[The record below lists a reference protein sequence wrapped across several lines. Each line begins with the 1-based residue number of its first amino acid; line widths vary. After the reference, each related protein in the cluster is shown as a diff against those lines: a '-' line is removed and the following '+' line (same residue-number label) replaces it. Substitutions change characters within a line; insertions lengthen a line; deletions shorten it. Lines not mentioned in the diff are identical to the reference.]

1 MNRSVIA
8 AALLLT
14 VPALA
19 QAQAPAQEPMLES
32 NLEKFS
38 YAMGYRMARD
48 LMKQGIHE
56 VDPGA
61 LGAGVGEAMQ
71 GKQFRFSPDEIR
83 AVMEGYQQ
91 EMIAQRAGEAEKN
104 KAKGDAF
111 MQANASKD
119 GVKAMAEGVQYK
131 AITTGTGAKPAAT
144 DKVRVHY
151 TGTLIDG
158 TEFDSS
164 RARGE
169 PTEFTLGDVIPGWQL
184 ALAQMP
190 VGSRW
195 TVWIPPEQAY
205 GMRGAGATIGPN
217 ETLVFDIEL
226 LEIVKPQ

>member
-8 AALLLT
+8 AALLLA
-14 VPALA
+14 VPATALA
-19 QAQAPAQEPMLES
+19 QDPAHPLGS

-48 LMKQGIHE
+48 LMQQGIQE

-61 LGAGVGEAMQ
+61 LAAGVGEAMQ
-71 GKQFRFSPDEIR
+71 GKQFRFSPEEIR
-83 AVMEGYQQ
+83 AVMGAYQQ
-91 EMIAQRAGEAEKN
+91 EMIAQRASEAEAN
-104 KAKGDAF
+104 KAEGDAF
-111 MQANASKD
+111 MQANAAKD
-119 GVKAMAEGVQYK
+119 GVKAMGDGLQYK
-131 AITTGTGAKPAAT
+131 EITTGTGAKPAAT

-151 TGTLIDG
+151 TGTLLDG

-164 RARGE
+164 RSRGE
-169 PTEFTLGDVIPGWQL
+169 PTELTLGDVIPGWQA

-195 TVWIPPEQAY
+195 MVWIPPEQAY

-226 LEIVKPQ
+226 IEIVPAQ

>member
-8 AALLLT
+8 AALLLA
-14 VPALA
+14 VPATALA
-19 QAQAPAQEPMLES
+19 QDAAHPLAS

-38 YAMGYRMARD
+38 YAMGFRMARD
-48 LMKQGIHE
+48 LMQQGIQKL
-56 VDPGA
+56 DPGA
-61 LGAGVGEAMQ
+61 LAAGVGEAMQ
-71 GKQFRFSPDEIR
+71 GKPFRFSPEEIR
-83 AVMEGYQQ
+83 AVMGAYQQ
-91 EMIAQRAGEAEKN
+91 EVIAQRASEAEAN

-111 MQANASKD
+111 MQANAAKD
-119 GVKAMAEGVQYK
+119 GVKAMGDGLQYK
-131 AITTGTGAKPAAT
+131 EITTGTGAKPAAT

-151 TGTLIDG
+151 TGSLIDG

-164 RARGE
+164 RSRGE
-169 PTEFTLGDVIPGWQL
+169 PTELTVGDVIPGWQA

-195 TVWIPPEQAY
+195 MVWIPPEQAY

-226 LEIVKPQ
+226 LEIVPAQ

>member
-8 AALLLT
+8 AALLLA
-14 VPALA
+14 VPTTALA
-19 QAQAPAQEPMLES
+19 QDPAQPLDS

-48 LMKQGIHE
+48 LMQQGIQE

-61 LGAGVGEAMQ
+61 LAAGVGEAMQ
-71 GKQFRFSPDEIR
+71 GKQFRFSPEEIR
-83 AVMEGYQQ
+83 AVMGAYQQ
-91 EMIAQRAGEAEKN
+91 EMIAQRAGEAEAN
-104 KAKGDAF
+104 KAEGDAF
-111 MQANASKD
+111 MQANAAKE
-119 GVKAMAEGVQYK
+119 GVKAMAGGVQYK
-131 AITTGTGAKPAAT
+131 EITTGSGAKPAAT

-164 RARGE
+164 RSRGE
-169 PTEFTLGDVIPGWQL
+169 PTELTVGDVIAGWQA

-195 TVWIPPEQAY
+195 MVWIPPEQAY

-226 LEIVKPQ
+226 IEIVPAQ